1 MITSPCLCTREDVKR
16 AVDIKLTARAD
27 AAVDRAIE
35 AATGVVEGKLH
46 RSFHPVTATRY
57 FDWPGNRR
65 SRPWILRLDQHEVVS
80 VSSLV
85 AGGETIPSTD
95 YFLEPNGTGPPFT
108 RIEIDISTTS
118 AFTSG
123 DTTQR
128 AIAVTG
134 VFGYGADTAA
144 AGSLDGTI
152 TDTATTL
159 TVTDESLLG
168 VGDVLLVGSERI
180 LVTDKAMTATGVTTS
195 GALTASNSDVTV
207 TVSGSA
213 GAPAVGEVILVDSE
227 RMLVVDAV
235 STTLTVKRA
244 WDGSTLAA
252 HNSGAAVNAARQ
264 LTVARG
270 QLGTTAA
277 AHSDGAS
284 VARHVV
290 PSLVRQLAVAEAIS
304 QGLQEGAGWARQ
316 AGSGDNER
324 EVLQRGLG
332 VLRDQ
337 AYTAFGRKARTR
349 AV

>member
-1 MITSPCLCTREDVKR
+1 MITAPCLCTREDVKR

-27 AAVDRAIE
+27 DAVDRAIE
-35 AATGVVEGKLH
+35 AATDVVTGQLH
-46 RSFHPVTATRY
+46 RSFFPWTGTRY
-57 FDWPGNRR
+57 FDWPRQ
-65 SRPWILRLDQHEVVS
+65 SRAWILRLDQHEVVS

-85 AGGETIPSTD
+85 TGGVTIPPAN
-95 YFLEPNGTGPPFT
+95 YFLEPNGSGPPYT
-108 RIEIDISTTS
+108 RIEMDISSTS
-118 AFTSG
+118 AFSTG

-134 VFGYGADTAA
+134 VYCGVPADTAP
-144 AGSLDGTI
+144 AGALDGSI
-152 TDTATTL
+152 SDAATSV
-159 TVTDESLLG
+159 TVTDGSLLG
-168 VGDVLLVGSERI
+168 VGDVLLVGTERI
-180 LVTDKAMTATGVTTS
+180 LVAGTAMADTGVTAS
-195 GALTASNSDVTV
+195 ALTASNNDVAL
-207 TVSGSA
+207 TVSSST
-213 GAPAVGEVILVDSE
+213 GAPQPGEVILIGAE

-235 STTLTVKRA
+235 GTALVVKRA
-244 WDGSTLAA
+244 WDGSALAA
-252 HNSGAAVNAARQ
+252 HDAATAVYAARS
-264 LTVARG
+264 LTVQRG
-270 QLGTTAA
+270 LLGTTAA
-277 AHSDGAS
+277 AHSDAAA

-290 PSLVRQLAVAEAIS
+290 PGLVRQYAVAEAIS